1 MWRVRRWTVI
11 ILILLAAFLLLV
23 VFPYWVTHQTVPS
36 CFDTKQ
42 NQGESGVDCG
52 GPCTIVCSASAKDLQ
67 IVWSKIF
74 PVRAGVYDVVSYIE
88 NPNFGMGAPKIP
100 YVAKLFDANGQV
112 IALRR
117 GETFASP
124 NERFAIFSGNMLTG
138 EKIPAKGSIEITPG
152 FTWVK
157 TAAPKKELE
166 VSDKVLVGTDRIPKL
181 SALLTNEESDVL
193 RDLDITVVI
202 YDSKGVPIAVS
213 ATTVEKLE
221 PKGKENLFFTWPSPL
236 SYVAET
242 EECETP
248 VDIALALDR
257 SGSMSSDGKNP
268 PQPLTDAKIAAAQFV
283 DRLTASDQAAYVSF
297 ATVASNPIDQSLTS
311 DHARLKLAISR
322 TAIGTNG
329 LQYTNIGD
337 ALRRSIDE
345 LGTFR
350 RNENARP
357 IIVLLT
363 DGIPTRPEDPSDA
376 ANKEYPALYAKQV
389 AQEVKSKDIALYTIG
404 LGDEVDG
411 NFLTQLVTSPEY
423 YYKAA
428 SGAQLGAIYQQIAT
442 AICKKGPSVI
452 EIIPRL
458 NTLTIPTP

>member
-1 MWRVRRWTVI
+1 MC
-11 ILILLAAFLLLV
+11 
-23 VFPYWVTHQTVPS
+23 P
-36 CFDTKQ
+36 
-42 NQGESGVDCG
+42 
-52 GPCTIVCSASAKDLQ
+52 ASVKELQ

-74 PVRAGVYDVVSYIE
+74 PVRAGVYDIVSYVE
-88 NPNFGMGAPKIP
+88 NPNFGIGAPRVP

-112 IALRR
+112 IALRQ

-138 EKIPAKGSIEITPG
+138 EKVPAKGSIEIAPG

-157 TAAPKKELE
+157 TSAPKKEIT
-166 VSDKVLVGTDRIPKL
+166 VSDKVLVGTDRMPKL
-181 SALLTNEESDVL
+181 SALLTSEESDVL
-193 RDLDITVVI
+193 RDVEVTAVI
-202 YDSKGVPIAVS
+202 YDVTGAPIAVS
-213 ATTVEKLE
+213 ATTVKKLE
-221 PKGKENLFFTWPSPL
+221 PKMRENLFFTWSAPL

-242 EECETP
+242 EQCATP

-268 PQPLTDAKIAAAQFV
+268 PQPLTEAKIAAAHFV
-283 DRLTASDQAAYVSF
+283 DRLTQSDQAAYVSF
-297 ATVASNPIDQSLTS
+297 ATVASNPIEQTLTS
-311 DHARLKLAISR
+311 DIARLKLAIGR
-322 TAIGTNG
+322 TNIGTNG

-350 RNENARP
+350 RHENARP

-363 DGIPTRPEDPSDA
+363 DGIPTRPEDPNNAS
-376 ANKEYPALYAKQV
+376 NKDYPAVYAEQI
-389 AQEVKSKDIALYTIG
+389 AQEAKSKDIALYTIG
-404 LGDEVDG
+404 LGDEVQGD
-411 NFLTQLVTSPEY
+411 FLAQLATGPEY

-428 SGAQLGAIYQQIAT
+428 SGRDLGAIYQQIAT

-458 NTLTIPTP
+458 NTLTIPTAP